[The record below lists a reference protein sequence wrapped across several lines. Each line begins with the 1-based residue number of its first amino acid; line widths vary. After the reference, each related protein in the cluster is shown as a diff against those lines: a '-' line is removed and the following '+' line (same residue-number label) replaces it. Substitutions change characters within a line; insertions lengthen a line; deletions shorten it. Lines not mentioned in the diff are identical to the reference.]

1 MSNLKNFD
9 PYHWIFMNRYIPE
22 VPFGYY
28 FFVKYPVNHWY
39 YISQPH
45 HRSVRLWVIH
55 SFLNNP
61 LLGFPEIYS
70 TPVVYAPYALAS
82 GSWFLILQ
90 YLILLHSVH
99 SYMSFV
105 RNTQNVYSMNAVR
118 LLFLFYL
125 VLEYFKYTNFSVSVF
140 LNLLLLTE
148 FALNIKQFI

>member
-1 MSNLKNFD
+1 MIHTIEFLWIDIFPKYHLAITFLLNT
-9 PYHWIFMNRYIPE
+9 HWIIDTIFRS
-22 VPFGYY
+22 
-28 FFVKYPVNHWY
+28 H
-39 YISQPH
+39 S

-125 VLEYFKYTNFSVSVF
+125 VLECFKYTNFSVSVF

>member
-1 MSNLKNFD
+1 MIHTIEFLWIDIFPK
-9 PYHWIFMNRYIPE
+9 YHLAITFLLNTQWIIDTIFRS
-22 VPFGYY
+22 
-28 FFVKYPVNHWY
+28 H
-39 YISQPH
+39 S

-70 TPVVYAPYALAS
+70 TPVVYVPYTLAS
-82 GSWFLILQ
+82 GSWCLILQ

-105 RNTQNVYSMNAVR
+105 RNTQNVYGINAVR